1 MLASFL
7 TPEFL
12 SLVGGS
18 LVGFFFRASAEKRA
32 VEQERFNRLIEGIK
46 TTDASQNQ
54 AVERVSVDA
63 GKVVRRSIVLTVL
76 FGTIMAPFLMPFF
89 EIDTVVENLVTNE
102 SIFWGLFGTTTEN
115 IYTPIRGFFYSDEL
129 GQVLVTIVGFYFGN
143 AAAANKT

>member
-32 VEQERFNRLIEGIK
+32 AEQERFNRLIEGIK

-63 GKVVRRSIVLTVL
+63 GKVIRRAIVLTVL
-76 FGTIMAPFLMPFF
+76 FGTIVVPFIMPFF
-89 EIDTVVENLVTNE
+89 EIDTVVQSVATHE
-102 SIFWGLFGTTTEN
+102 SIFWGLFGSTTEDT
-115 IYTPIRGFFYSDEL
+115 YTPVRGFLYTDEL
-129 GQVLVTIVGFYFGN
+129 AQVLVTIVGFYFGN